1 MEGPALKTIMR
12 VSKMVRHDP
21 KSMAVEELWSLHE
34 LVAPDLSDSATH
46 ADKLEAQRERFQRLN
61 EYYNQVVVELRASL
75 DRTEDEMS

>member
-1 MEGPALKTIMR
+1 
-12 VSKMVRHDP
+12 MVRHDP

-34 LVAPDLSDSATH
+34 SFAPDRADSATH
-46 ADKLEAQRERFQRLN
+46 ADKLEAQRERFERLN